1 MIALPPTAV
10 RRREWLAC
18 AVVLAI
24 VATAAFWRVAAILV
38 GQWSTNDTYS
48 FGALVPL
55 ISGYFVWAQRHRL
68 EGLTLAP
75 SVWVGGLLVSACGL
89 MLAVGRG
96 IGVIG
101 VQEIAMVL
109 MVPAVVWLLCGRRYV
124 FALWFPLL
132 YLLLM
137 LPIWE
142 ILTDRFHYRSQV
154 FSAVVGE
161 RLLAAAG
168 IAVHR
173 NATYLELPNV
183 TLEVASV
190 CSGVNFLVAVIAMG
204 VPQAY
209 LFLKGWVPRAIVI
222 VFAITIALFSN
233 GLRIAIIGL
242 LSHYE
247 LTKNIHGPGHL
258 LQGLF
263 VSAAGLVA
271 LHIAVMF
278 MARRY
283 PKPQHHGAIGVP
295 LIVATPRWRL
305 FAAVAVASLV
315 VLGGANLQ
323 PRDLAAASIA
333 PSGQHSEL
341 VSTWRLINASV
352 PMPFVSGGPR
362 PNTGRTFQTSAGRT
376 VDLFTGELVYV
387 EPVGGLGYR
396 RVTVPT
402 RTALSEVPIPTAK
415 GTIFVNRISF
425 RDGNHETDVV
435 FWYDTNGT
443 ATSQVT
449 TAKLATLWGL
459 ATGARPLPT
468 LVVVTRTRI
477 AGSDA
482 VEPIAPLIAE
492 IVDALQFRR
501 TSSGL
506 AHENDAL

>member
-1 MIALPPTAV
+1 MPPSGL

-18 AVVLAI
+18 ALVLSVVGA
-24 VATAAFWRVAAILV
+24 AAFWRVAAILI

-55 ISGYFVWAQRHRL
+55 ISGYFIWAKRERL
-68 EGLTLAP
+68 ATLPLAP
-75 SVWVGGLLVSACGL
+75 GVWVGGLLVSACGL
-89 MLAVGRG
+89 TLAVGRG

-109 MVPAVVWLLCGRRYV
+109 MVPAAVWLLCGRRYV

-154 FSAVVGE
+154 FSALVGE
-161 RLLAAAG
+161 RLLVAAG
-168 IAVHR
+168 IPVHR

-190 CSGVNFLVAVIAMG
+190 CSGVNFLVAVVAMG

-209 LFLKGWVPRAIVI
+209 LFLKGWMPRAIVI
-222 VFAITIALFSN
+222 TFAITIALFSN

-247 LTKNIHGPGHL
+247 LTTNIHGPGHL

-263 VSAAGLVA
+263 VSAAGL
-271 LHIAVMF
+271 IAVHGAVLL

-283 PKPQHHGAIGVP
+283 PRPRHHEPTASPSMIPVPRWPVFGA
-295 LIVATPRWRL
+295 VAT
-305 FAAVAVASLV
+305 ASMV
-315 VLGGANLQ
+315 VLTAANLQ
-323 PRDLAAASIA
+323 PADLAVTAIET
-333 PSGQHSEL
+333 PGHPEL

-376 VDLFTGELVYV
+376 VHIYTGELVYV

-396 RVTVPT
+396 QVRVPT
-402 RTALSEVPIPTAK
+402 RSALSEIPIQTAT

-425 RDGNHETDVV
+425 RDGPHDTDVV

-459 ATGARPLPT
+459 ATGTRPLPT
-468 LVVVTRTRI
+468 LVVVTATRL
-477 AGSDA
+477 AGA
-482 VEPIAPLIAE
+482 VGAEPIGHLVAE
-492 IVDALQFRR
+492 IVDALQPRR
-501 TSSGL
+501 TSNRL
-506 AHENDAL
+506 AHEDDDL